1 MINPVIDQH
10 EEAPRSGVWIVIGTE
25 LLAPENITLNEL
37 KCYLKVYGGAICLRE
52 DGRFIWIPI
61 TRGPC

>member
-1 MINPVIDQH
+1 MTNPVIGENQLH
-10 EEAPRSGVWIVIGTE
+10 TRSGVWMIIGTE
-25 LLAPENITLNEL
+25 LLAPENVTLDEL
-37 KCYLKVYGGAICLRE
+37 RGYLKLYGGAICLRE